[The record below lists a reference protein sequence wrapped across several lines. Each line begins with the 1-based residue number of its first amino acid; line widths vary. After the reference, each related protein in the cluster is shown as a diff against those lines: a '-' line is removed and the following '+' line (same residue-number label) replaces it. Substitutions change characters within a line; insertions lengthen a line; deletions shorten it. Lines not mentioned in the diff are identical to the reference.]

1 MTLFPMAAPT
11 SRKTLR
17 EWISK
22 AVVDDRKGGR
32 FRVHRRV
39 FTEEAVLQL
48 ERDIIFD
55 HCWLYVGHTSEVP
68 RPNLFV
74 TRKVGGR
81 PLILSRD
88 SDGRLHA
95 FFNTCAH
102 RGAVVCRESQGR
114 RRTFQCGYHGWV
126 YDDRGRV
133 IDMPGRDSMSPACF
147 EGGALDLREVP
158 RLAEYC
164 GFVFVSFDPHIVDL
178 ETYLADARGVLD
190 LISNQGGEGMEIIRG
205 SHEYGVSANWKL
217 VQENSADAYHTM
229 TTHASYLDYVNTRD
243 GKWAVDPKVAAGWAR
258 DLGNGHAVIE
268 SEGAMPWG
276 RPYARWVPGWGEE
289 AKDEVDAIARD
300 MVARLGEER
309 GRFLSRGDRNT
320 LIFPNLVI
328 NDTLAVIVRTFFPI
342 RPDYVEVVGWAL
354 APKGESASSRE
365 RRMRNFVEF
374 FGPAG
379 FATPDDV
386 EMLALCQQGYAN
398 AQAAEWNDISR
409 GMLKDVPAKND
420 ELQMRTFW
428 RQWHRH
434 LSAAQGGDAE

>member
-1 MTLFPMAAPT
+1 MSLSFMAAPT

-17 EWISK
+17 EFIAK
-22 AVVDDRKGGR
+22 AVVDDPEGSR
-32 FRVHRRV
+32 FKVHRKV
-39 FTEEAVLQL
+39 FIDEAVLQL

-55 HCWLYVGHTSEVP
+55 HCWLYLGHTSEVAT
-68 RPNLFV
+68 PNHFV
-74 TRKVGGR
+74 TRKVVGR
-81 PLILSRD
+81 PLILTRD
-88 SDGRLHA
+88 GDGQLRA

-102 RGAVVCRESQGR
+102 RGAVVCREPQGR

-126 YDDRGRV
+126 YDDRGHL
-133 IDMPGRDSMSPACF
+133 IDMPGRESMAPASF
-147 EGGALDLREVP
+147 EGAELNLREVP

-164 GFVFVSFDPHIVDL
+164 GFVFVSFDAQIVDL
-178 ETYLADARGVLD
+178 ETYLGGAREILD
-190 LISNQGGEGMEIIRG
+190 LISNQGGQGMEVIRG
-205 SHEYGVSANWKL
+205 SHEYGLAANWKL

-229 TTHASYLDYVNTRD
+229 TTHASYLDYVNARD
-243 GKWAVDPKVAAGWAR
+243 GKRTVDPKVAAGWAR

-276 RPYARWVPGWGEE
+276 RPYARWVPSWGEDARE
-289 AKDEVDAIARD
+289 EVEAIAREI
-300 MVARLGEER
+300 AGRLGDQR
-309 GRFLSRGDRNT
+309 GRFLTDGDRNT

-328 NDTLAVIVRTFFPI
+328 NDTLAVIVRTFFPT
-342 RPDYVEVVGWAL
+342 RPDYVEVTGWAL
-354 APKGESASSRE
+354 APRGESVSSRE

-398 AQAAEWNDISR
+398 TPSAEWNDISR

-428 RQWHRH
+428 RQWHK
-434 LSAAQGGDAE
+434 LMNEFLEKNPA